1 MAKVSEI
8 KVLQEIIKGLV
19 KNDITPIFDGPSI
32 ILMDKKGNKV
42 IDFTNGLGPV
52 GQNITMMSKLETAS
66 MFIKKYVEAQLSDN
80 QFLALASFVSHVG
93 QDNFIKSGVLREL
106 NKNRYEYIPMM
117 LQRWRKGAVGKNKQ
131 ARVRPDFI
139 HRRQFEAEL
148 FVTPDIV
155 KIDFDIDEDNNKMT
169 WKQLTIKLR
178 KITRKAF
185 QELRARQ
192 AKGELL
198 EIADISNLIKLATKL
213 ENPLDEIVIGGP
225 VDPGGPPGT
234 PVFGPGLPKVY

>member
-66 MFIKKYVEAQLSDN
+66 MFIKKYVKAQLSDN

-93 QDNFIKSGVLREL
+93 QD
-106 NKNRYEYIPMM
+106 
-117 LQRWRKGAVGKNKQ
+117 
-131 ARVRPDFI
+131 
-139 HRRQFEAEL
+139 
-148 FVTPDIV
+148 
-155 KIDFDIDEDNNKMT
+155 
-169 WKQLTIKLR
+169 
-178 KITRKAF
+178 
-185 QELRARQ
+185 
-192 AKGELL
+192 
-198 EIADISNLIKLATKL
+198 IS
-213 ENPLDEIVIGGP
+213 
-225 VDPGGPPGT
+225 
-234 PVFGPGLPKVY
+234 